1 MLRRTYLCVPSTVVL
16 GVVIVGCSAGSPSS
30 RSSGAAPS
38 STGSAKAGS
47 PAQALPDGAR
57 LETALLSGSAMPAG
71 FRIDTSGERNT
82 GSQTPFDTSQPLPAS
97 QVCGALTATSW
108 IEVAG
113 IEASAFAQNDYINT
127 ARTAEIAQEADTFTG
142 GDARRAMTA
151 IWRVFGK
158 CAKFTQGSGGTQG
171 SGDTT
176 ATYTM
181 TRERLAGVGD
191 DAIEAVQTSVAYDG
205 GTTLVAIRVGN
216 EIVTTMDSS
225 PDSDK
230 GRGAVGYAERIAK
243 NLP

>member
-1 MLRRTYLCVPSTVVL
+1 MRSKA
-16 GVVIVGCSAGSPSS
+16 AGSPSCRITS
-30 RSSGAAPS
+30 KKAAESSLATSCPARGLVLNRSPKNRCA
-38 STGSAKAGS
+38 
-47 PAQALPDGAR
+47 GAR
-57 LETALLSGSAMPAG
+57 ASTDGSSVPATK
-71 FRIDTSGERNT
+71 TSRYRHCVPRT
-82 GSQTPFDTSQPLPAS
+82 RAARKRPTKL
-97 QVCGALTATSW
+97 CGALTATSW

-113 IEASAFAQNDYINT
+113 IETSAFAQNDYTNT
-127 ARTAEIAQEADTFTG
+127 AKTAEIAQEADTFTG
-142 GDARRAMTA
+142 GDAQRAMTA

-158 CAKFTQGSGGTQG
+158 CATFTQG

-181 TRERLAGVGD
+181 TRKRLPGVGD
-191 DAIEAVQTSVAYDG
+191 DAIEAVQTSPAYDG
-205 GTTLVAIRVGN
+205 GTTLVAIRIGN